1 MLKIE
6 IANAIDENNTEVI
19 ANYKKELIALWN
31 SIISIQP
38 KTTEERKMLGL
49 FLIDQLTVESSEHEI
64 QMIRKKIVELFWE
77 KSIDPEKSSENSVVQ
92 LREVISGKQQ

>member
-49 FLIDQLTVESSEHEI
+49 FLIDQLTVETSENEI
-64 QMIRKKIVELFWE
+64 KMIRKKLVELFWE
-77 KSIDPEKSSENSVVQ
+77 KAVEAEKSNEGMVVQ
-92 LREVISGKQQ
+92 LREVVSGKQQ